1 MTKKDAFITIVKNEI
16 FDNPTTYME
25 NYPELYEDAKIYF
38 DVLSN
43 GSAATDK
50 PKFTL
55 IGAKV
60 LAFMQ
65 ENKDKYNNL
74 FTAKGMSE
82 ELNVAS
88 RSISGGCRKLVNDGY
103 LEKLGDN
110 PVTYALTE
118 IGVTANL
125 DNEEKI

>member
-1 MTKKDAFITIVKNEI
+1 MMTKKDAFITIVKKEI
-16 FDNPTTYME
+16 FDNPTIYVE

-38 DVLSN
+38 DVLSS

-55 IGAKV
+55 IGSKV
-60 LAFMQ
+60 LAFMRD
-65 ENKDKYNNL
+65 NKDKYNNL
-74 FTAKGMSE
+74 FTAKNMAE
-82 ELNVAS
+82 ELGIAS

-103 LEKLGDN
+103 LEKLGDS

-118 IGVTANL
+118 AGESVNL
-125 DNEEKI
+125 DIE